1 MVWKR
6 KSFNQPAIF
15 AALAFLIP
23 SVPGFAETLSTER
36 SGAELAVPAGWT
48 LRTDSVDPTIPA
60 FIAPDSEAD
69 EKKPKH
75 EIHIRWPDPVLKD
88 ATLDEAVQ
96 HSIAMVEVHN
106 PPHGSSADR
115 NAFLGTTPVKTSGGL
130 EGLAAEFGYKAKD
143 GSIQYTLTKFYFKNR
158 EGKIFCVCA
167 HVYGDRKQADTY
179 QEIILQNLALAAP
192 VKPSHS

>member
-1 MVWKR
+1 MVRGR
-6 KSFNQPAIF
+6 KSFNQTAIF
-15 AALAFLIP
+15 AVLALLIP
-23 SVPGFAETLSTER
+23 PAPGFAETLSTER

-75 EIHIRWPDPVLKD
+75 KIHIRWPDPGLKA

-96 HSIAMVEVHN
+96 HSIDMIEAHN

-115 NAFLGTTPVKTSGGL
+115 NAFLGTTPVKTAGGL
-130 EGLAAEFGYKAKD
+130 EGLVAEFGYKTKD
-143 GSIQYTLTKFYFKNR
+143 GSIQYSINKFYFKNNQG
-158 EGKIFCVCA
+158 EIFCVCA
-167 HVYGDRKQADTY
+167 HIYGDRNQADAY
-179 QEIILQNLALAAP
+179 QEIILKNLTTP
-192 VKPSHS
+192 